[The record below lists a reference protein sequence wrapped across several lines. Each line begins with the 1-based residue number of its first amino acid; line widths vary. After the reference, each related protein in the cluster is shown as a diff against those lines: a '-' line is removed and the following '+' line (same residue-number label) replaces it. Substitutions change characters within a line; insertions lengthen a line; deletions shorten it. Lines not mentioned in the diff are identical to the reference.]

1 MLQTLRKLLPAKW
14 DDTMQQIWDAK
25 LEAEIEEARK
35 AAGLL
40 KECSSELTQMANGAM
55 YKFKKPTGGEGGS

>member
-1 MLQTLRKLLPAKW
+1 MLKKLLPAKW

-25 LEAEIEEARK
+25 LEAEIEEARR

-55 YKFKKPTGGEGGS
+55 YKLKKPGGEAGGM

>member
-1 MLQTLRKLLPAKW
+1 MQLLQQIRKLFPARW

-40 KECSSELTQMANGAM
+40 RECSEELTTMANGALHPNGH
-55 YKFKKPTGGEGGS
+55 KGLKT